1 MAESANFQVD
11 GAQTIDGAE
20 VGSAV
25 DEGES
30 VRDSILAAMSEDE
43 APETPEVDEDTSE
56 DVEAEAE
63 PVEVDDDDPEPVEAS
78 DDEAEDDE
86 PEETDEEAE
95 PEPVEAPVSWSA
107 EDKKVFESLPREAQE
122 VVARRERERDQGV
135 NKTLEEVAPLRNVAE
150 KYTDYFANLNV
161 KPADAFEWLVHAEA
175 TLRHGTPE
183 QKRVQ
188 LERLAQDYG
197 ISLAPAEAP
206 SDDDDE
212 YVDPKV
218 SQLSEEVAQLRGQ
231 LTSRQRAEIKEQQA
245 KAEQQVSTFRDAK
258 TEAGAPAHPYFA
270 DVESDM
276 VALAQADRAAG
287 KIPDIADL
295 YERACWQN
303 PSIREK
309 LIADTKSDEQR
320 KAMEEKRKRAAK
332 AKKAS
337 KSVSSS
343 SGSGAPRTADKEES
357 VRDSIRAAMQ
367 EQAA

>member
-1 MAESANFQVD
+1 MAESTNYRVD

-20 VGSAV
+20 IGTAI
-25 DEGES
+25 DDGES
-30 VRDSILAAMSEDE
+30 IRDSILAAMSEED
-43 APETPEVDEDTSE
+43 APDTPEVDEGASG

-63 PVEVDDDDPEPVEAS
+63 PDEVDDDPEPVEAS
-78 DDEAEDDE
+78 DDDAEGDDAEDEGED
-86 PEETDEEAE
+86 DE

-135 NKTLEEVAPLRNVAE
+135 NKTLEEVAPLRTVAD
-150 KYTDYFANLNV
+150 KYDSYFKQLNV
-161 KPADAFEWLVHAEA
+161 KPADAFEWLVRAEA
-175 TLRHGTPE
+175 TLRTGTPE

-188 LERLAQDYG
+188 FERLAQDYG
-197 ISLAPAEAP
+197 ISLTASEAP

-218 SQLSEEVAQLRGQ
+218 SQLSEKLAQLEGQ
-231 LTSRQRAEIKEQQA
+231 LSSRQQAEMVEQAAQ
-245 KAEQQVSTFRDAK
+245 AEQQVIAFRDAK
-258 TEAGAPAHPYFA
+258 TEAGAPAHPYFT

-276 VALAQADRAAG
+276 ANLARADRAAG
-287 KIPDIADL
+287 KTPDLNDL

-309 LIADTKSDEQR
+309 LIADAKSGEQR
-320 KAMEEKRKRAAK
+320 KAVEEKRKRAAR

-343 SGSGAPRTADKEES
+343 SGSGAPRGADKEES
-357 VRDSIRAAMQ
+357 VRDSIRAALN
-367 EQAA
+367 EVAA

>member
-1 MAESANFQVD
+1 MTDTDLAVEEVAE
-11 GAQTIDGAE
+11 T
-20 VGSAV
+20 
-25 DEGES
+25 ES

-43 APETPEVDEDTSE
+43 TPETPEVEEEPAE

-63 PVEVDDDDPEPVEAS
+63 PVEADDDDPEPVEAS

-86 PEETDEEAE
+86 PDDTDEDDE

-107 EDKKVFESLPREAQE
+107 EDKKVFEGLPREAQE

-150 KYTDYFANLNV
+150 KYTDYFTSLNV
-161 KPADAFEWLVHAEA
+161 KPADAFEWLVNAEA

-218 SQLSEEVAQLRGQ
+218 SQLSEEVAQLKGQ
-231 LTSRQRAEIKEQQA
+231 LTSRQVAEQREQQA
-245 KAEQQVSTFRDAK
+245 QAEQQVIAFRDAK
-258 TEAGAPAHPYFA
+258 TEAGAPVHPYFA

-276 VALAQADRAAG
+276 VVLAQADRAAG
-287 KIPDIADL
+287 KTPDVADL

-320 KAMEEKRKRAAK
+320 KAVEEKRKRAAK

-343 SGSGAPRTADKEES
+343 SGSGAPKAANNDES
-357 VRDSIRAAMQ
+357 VRDSIRAALN
-367 EQAA
+367 EVAA